1 MNFPSVTTVLAPFA
15 DFSRVSPGV
24 LDAAAERG
32 DEVHRVCALYAR
44 GLWVDEVAP
53 ECAGYFASFKDWF
66 DAYVERVWLVE
77 ERLVCEVLGF
87 TGEPDLVVT
96 LRGDARPSVWDLK
109 TPRAAS
115 PAWRAQVSAYR
126 HLARKAGHDI
136 ERAGVLRLSP
146 SGNPPILEEYTKTV
160 LQDFN
165 VFLSALNCWRFFHD
179 RD

>member
-1 MNFPSVTTVLAPFA
+1 MNYPSVTQVLKPFA
-15 DFSRVSPGV
+15 DFSPVPPEV

-32 DEVHRVCALYAR
+32 QEVHRLCHLHAK

-53 ECAGYFASFKDWF
+53 ECAGYFASFQGWF

-109 TPRAAS
+109 TPRASA
-115 PAWRAQVSAYR
+115 PTWRVQVSAYR
-126 HLARKAGHDI
+126 YLARKAGYDI
-136 ERAGVLRLSP
+136 LRMGCLRLSP
-146 SGNPPILEEYTKTV
+146 TGGAPILEEYTQTV
-160 LQDFN
+160 ERDFA